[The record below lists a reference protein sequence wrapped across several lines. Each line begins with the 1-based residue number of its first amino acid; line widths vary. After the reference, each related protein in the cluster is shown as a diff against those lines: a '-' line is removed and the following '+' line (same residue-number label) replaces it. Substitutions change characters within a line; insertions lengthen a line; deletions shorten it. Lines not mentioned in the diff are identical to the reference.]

1 VVYFAATMWCVPVPS
16 QAPLV
21 SLTSRPLN
29 DLPRTRADG
38 RRAHSWCCLCRRP
51 CSPHLIKEP
60 AFTRTLTAQ
69 ASMDVDT
76 SPLTR
81 LTAGSF
87 FGAVIPPGC
96 VLDVEVPVGL
106 SLRLTNAAVASSS
119 GQATLLVAQGGDGPL
134 APVATVRDGQV
145 ALGVALAPG
154 CCRLAAD
161 GDALIVAG
169 RVRQLLGN
177 ERAARALDA
186 DMAGWT
192 ALCAQRREL
201 AAASEARG
209 LSWAEQ
215 AEEQGLPVDAAALRL
230 HERCAG
236 LISRHEL
243 RPGVPPWQPA
253 APYASPA
260 SWDAFAD
267 ATGMPGG
274 SEGAPWRLGEGRLAV
289 ARRDGPALRAVLTD
303 ALSPPL
309 TAVHALRLAGWG
321 CASGVSELR
330 LLVLG
335 AEGGAELSG
344 AAKWLEL
351 LRALPGV
358 KRAYVFFV
366 GPEVPK
372 RLHRTRRT
380 LRLGGAFCKLC
391 FVRGTFHEAEA
402 LPRRARAPHLALALN
417 SGLYDLHRSWTPTLA
432 ALLAARVPLAL
443 TSYHAQEAELDARTL
458 QARLGARLVVS
469 AQPNPFASQLP
480 HLDEAFPGRAFTAN
494 SFITLT
500 Q

>member
-1 VVYFAATMWCVPVPS
+1 MYPLRKKKILFSFGKLGRHYGACAVATWRWSTWRM
-16 QAPLV
+16 
-21 SLTSRPLN
+21 RRRGGGEGGGG
-29 DLPRTRADG
+29 DGGGEGGGGDGGGADG
-38 RRAHSWCCLCRRP
+38 RR
-51 CSPHLIKEP
+51 HL
-60 AFTRTLTAQ
+60 
-69 ASMDVDT
+69 AS
-76 SPLTR
+76 LTR

-96 VLDVEVPVGL
+96 VLDVEVPPGL

-119 GQATLLVAQGGDGPL
+119 GQSALLVSQGADGPL
-134 APVATVRDGQV
+134 ASVATVQDGQV
-145 ALGVALAPG
+145 ALGIALAPG

-161 GDALIVAG
+161 GDALAVSG

-177 ERAARALDA
+177 EAAARALDA
-186 DMAGWT
+186 DLAGWT

-201 AAASEARG
+201 AAALEGRG

-215 AEEQGLPVDAAALRL
+215 AVSQGLPVDAAALRL

-236 LISRHEL
+236 LISKHEL
-243 RPGVPPWQPA
+243 RPGVPPWQPS

-260 SWDAFAD
+260 SWEAFAH

-274 SEGAPWRLGEGRLAV
+274 AEGAPWCVGEGRLAV
-289 ARRDGPALRAVLTD
+289 AKRDGPALRAVLTD

-309 TAVHALRLAGWG
+309 TAVHVLRLAGWG

-335 AEGGAELSG
+335 AEAGAELGG

-380 LRLGGAFCKLC
+380 LRLGEAFCKLGY
-391 FVRGTFHEAEA
+391 VRGAFHEAELADA

-458 QARLGARLVVS
+458 KARLGARLVVS
-469 AQPNPFASQLP
+469 AQPNPFASRLP
-480 HLDEAFPGRAFTAN
+480 HLDEAFPGRAFAAN